1 MKTAREKVE
10 EQDVSDQSY
19 PEERLKEVWDKGRN
33 QIVHMGIL
41 V

>member
-19 PEERLKEVWDKGRN
+19 PEERLKEV
-33 QIVHMGIL
+33 
-41 V
+41 